1 MAISTTMQ
9 SQVWKMLNE
18 LRGKI
23 EPSEYKNYV
32 FGLMFYKFLSD
43 REENYVKD
51 NAVDFDDLSL
61 QDAWESAEDEVIEL
75 LQQEIGYYIQPS
87 ELYSEFVKTVDAGTF
102 SIIAFTDAISHFN
115 AQILNDPNDQRAQHA
130 LKDIFADMDL
140 TSNRLGADVIDRTQ
154 TLTKMIC
161 FVEDMA
167 VDLENDGDVLGDIY
181 EYLISMFAMT
191 SGNKAGEFYTPH
203 QVSKLMARILSD
215 GHDTDTEFS
224 MYDPTMGSG
233 SLLLTMADNLPEM
246 TTIKYYGQELNTTTY
261 NLARMNL
268 AMRGIN
274 YNNMALR
281 NGDTLGL
288 DWPDGIVDGMDSP
301 AFFDAVMANPPYSL
315 SWNTKDRE
323 DDPRFRDYGVAPK
336 SYADYAFLLHSLYHL
351 KDNGRMAIVLPHGV
365 LFRGGAEGKIRQ
377 ALLKENKI
385 SAVIGLPANIFTN
398 TSIPT
403 VILILEK
410 HRSTNGVLFIDG
422 SKGFEKQK
430 KNNVLR
436 DEDID
441 KIFDAYKAGVDVD
454 KFAHYADTAELV
466 ENDFNLNIPRYVDT
480 FEAEEPVDLIAV
492 SGHIKSLDQDIETN
506 EAELLT
512 MLNDLVGDDA
522 VLDAVRDVFKK

>member
-1 MAISTTMQ
+1 M
-9 SQVWKMLNE
+9 
-18 LRGKI
+18 
-23 EPSEYKNYV
+23 
-32 FGLMFYKFLSD
+32 D
-43 REENYVKD
+43 
-51 NAVDFDDLSL
+51 
-61 QDAWESAEDEVIEL
+61 
-75 LQQEIGYYIQPS
+75 
-87 ELYSEFVKTVDAGTF
+87 
-102 SIIAFTDAISHFN
+102 
-115 AQILNDPNDQRAQHA
+115 DPNDKRAQHA

-140 TSNRLGADVIDRTQ
+140 TSNRLGSDVIDRTQ
-154 TLTKMIC
+154 TLTKMIR

-246 TTIKYYGQELNTTTY
+246 TTTKYYGQELNTTTY

-336 SYADYAFLLHSLYHL
+336 SYADYAFYCGVVF
-351 KDNGRMAIVLPHGV
+351 DHGC
-365 LFRGGAEGKIRQ
+365 
-377 ALLKENKI
+377 
-385 SAVIGLPANIFTN
+385 
-398 TSIPT
+398 
-403 VILILEK
+403 
-410 HRSTNGVLFIDG
+410 D
-422 SKGFEKQK
+422 
-430 KNNVLR
+430 
-436 DEDID
+436 
-441 KIFDAYKAGVDVD
+441 
-454 KFAHYADTAELV
+454 
-466 ENDFNLNIPRYVDT
+466 
-480 FEAEEPVDLIAV
+480 
-492 SGHIKSLDQDIETN
+492 
-506 EAELLT
+506 
-512 MLNDLVGDDA
+512 
-522 VLDAVRDVFKK
+522 

>member
-1 MAISTTMQ
+1 
-9 SQVWKMLNE
+9 
-18 LRGKI
+18 
-23 EPSEYKNYV
+23 
-32 FGLMFYKFLSD
+32 
-43 REENYVKD
+43 
-51 NAVDFDDLSL
+51 
-61 QDAWESAEDEVIEL
+61 
-75 LQQEIGYYIQPS
+75 
-87 ELYSEFVKTVDAGTF
+87 
-102 SIIAFTDAISHFN
+102 
-115 AQILNDPNDQRAQHA
+115 
-130 LKDIFADMDL
+130 
-140 TSNRLGADVIDRTQ
+140 
-154 TLTKMIC
+154 
-161 FVEDMA
+161 
-167 VDLENDGDVLGDIY
+167 
-181 EYLISMFAMT
+181 
-191 SGNKAGEFYTPH
+191 
-203 QVSKLMARILSD
+203 VSKLMARILAD
-215 GHDTDTEFS
+215 GHDSDTEFS

-233 SLLLTMADNLPEM
+233 SLLLTMADNLPDM
-246 TTIKYYGQELNTTTY
+246 TIIKYYGQELNTTTY

-281 NGDTLGL
+281 NGDTLGA

-315 SWNTKDRE
+315 NWNTKDRE

-351 KDNGRMAIVLPHGV
+351 KDTGRMAIVLPHGV

-377 ALLKENKI
+377 ALIKENKI

-398 TSIPT
+398 TTIPT

-441 KIFDAYKAGVDVD
+441 KIYDAYKAGVDVD
-454 KFAHYADTAELV
+454 KFAHYADTPELI

-480 FEAEEPVDLIAV
+480 FEAEEPVDLIEV
-492 SGHIKSLDQDIETN
+492 SGNIKSLDQDIEAN
-506 EAELLT
+506 ESELLT
-512 MLNDLVGDDA
+512 MLDDLVGDDA
-522 VLDAVRDVFKK
+522 VLDAVRDVFRK

>member
-1 MAISTTMQ
+1 MAISTAMQ

-18 LRGKI
+18 LRGSM
-23 EPSEYKNYV
+23 EPSEYKDYV

-61 QDAWESAEDEVIEL
+61 QDAWDSAEDVVIEL

-87 ELYSEFVKTVDAGTF
+87 EMYGEFVKKIDAGTF
-102 SIIAFTDAISHFN
+102 SIIEFIDAISHFN
-115 AQILNDPNDQRAQHA
+115 AQILNDPNDKRAQHA
-130 LKDIFADMDL
+130 LGGIFANMKLESDQ
-140 TSNRLGADVIDRTQ
+140 LGRDVINRTQ
-154 TLTKMIC
+154 TLTKMIR
-161 FVEDMA
+161 FVEDMSI
-167 VDLENDGDVLGDIY
+167 DLENDGDVLGDIY
-181 EYLISMFAMT
+181 EYLISMFAAAT
-191 SGNKAGEFYTPH
+191 AKSAGEYYTPH
-203 QVSKLMARILSD
+203 QVSKLMARILAD
-215 GHDTDTEFS
+215 GHDSDTEFS
-224 MYDPTMGSG
+224 MYDPTVGSG
-233 SLLLTMADNLPEM
+233 SLLLTMADNLSQN
-246 TTIKYYGQELNTTTY
+246 TIIKYYGQEKMGTTY

-268 AMRGIN
+268 MMRGVN
-274 YNNMALR
+274 YNNIALN
-281 NGDTLGL
+281 NGDTLEQ

-301 AFFDAVMANPPYSL
+301 VFFDAVMANPPYSAK
-315 SWNTKDRE
+315 WDIKDRE

-436 DEDID
+436 DKDID
-441 KIFDAYKAGVDVD
+441 KIFDAYKSGKDVD
-454 KFAHYADTAELV
+454 KFAHYADTNELV

-492 SGHIKSLDQDIETN
+492 SGKIKSLDQDIETN

-512 MLNDLVGDDA
+512 MLNDLVGDDD
-522 VLDAVRDVFKK
+522 VLNAVRDVFKK

>member
-1 MAISTTMQ
+1 MAISTKMQ
-9 SQVWKMLNE
+9 SQIWNMLNE

-43 REENYVKD
+43 KQERYVLD
-51 NAVDFDDLSL
+51 NPIDFDELDVFAAWDEDQVTVIDTL
-61 QDAWESAEDEVIEL
+61 QH
-75 LQQEIGYYIQPS
+75 EIGYYIQPS
-87 ELYSEFVKTVDAGTF
+87 ELYSQFVKSVDAGSF
-102 SIIAFTDAISHFN
+102 SLIAFSDAVTHFN
-115 AQILNDPNDQRAQHA
+115 GQILDIDNDKRAERA

-140 TSNRLGADVIDRTQ
+140 KSNRLGSNQVDRTR
-154 TLTKMIC
+154 TMTRMIR

-203 QVSKLMARILSD
+203 QVSKMMAKILAH
-215 GHDTDTEFS
+215 GRNVNTEFS

-233 SLLLTMADNLPEM
+233 SLLLTMADMLPDM
-246 TTIKYYGQELNTTTY
+246 KIKYYGQELNTTTY

-274 YNNMALR
+274 YNDMALR
-281 NGDTLGL
+281 NGDTLGP
-288 DWPDGIVDGMDSP
+288 DWPDGIVDGVDSP

-315 SWNTKDRE
+315 KWDTTNRE
-323 DDPRFRDYGVAPK
+323 EDARFRDYGVAPK
-336 SYADYAFLLHSLYHL
+336 NYADYAFLLHSLYHL
-351 KDNGRMAIVLPHGV
+351 KDDGRMAIVLPHGV
-365 LFRGGAEGKIRQ
+365 LFRGGAEGKIRRQ
-377 ALLKENKI
+377 LIENNNL

-403 VILILEK
+403 VVLILEK
-410 HRSTNGVLFIDG
+410 NRSTNGVLFIDG

-441 KIFDAYKAGVDVD
+441 KIFDAYVGHTDIE
-454 KFAHYADTAELV
+454 KFAHYADTTELK

-480 FEAEEPVDLIAV
+480 FEPEEPVDLIEV
-492 SGHIKSLDQDIETN
+492 SGKIKSLDRDIDNN

-512 MLNDLVGDDA
+512 MLNDLVGDDD

>member
-1 MAISTTMQ
+1 MAINTAMQ
-9 SQVWKMLNE
+9 SQIWKMLNE

-23 EPSEYKNYV
+23 EPAEYKNYV

-43 REENYVKD
+43 KEENYVL
-51 NAVDFDDLSL
+51 NHAIDFDDLTVF
-61 QDAWESAEDEVIEL
+61 DAWDEDQESVIDM
-75 LQQEIGYYIQPS
+75 LQHEIGYYIQPS
-87 ELYSEFVKTVDAGTF
+87 ELYSQFVKTVDDGSF
-102 SIIAFTDAISHFN
+102 SIIRFTDAVTHFN
-115 AQILNDPNDQRAQHA
+115 TQILNDPNDKRAANA

-140 TSNRLGADVIDRTQ
+140 KSNRLGSDQIDRTQ
-154 TLTKMIC
+154 TLTRMIR
-161 FVEDMA
+161 FVEDMSI
-167 VDLENDGDVLGDIY
+167 DLQNDGDVLGDIY

-203 QVSKLMARILSD
+203 QVSKLMAMILAD
-215 GHDTDTEFS
+215 GHDQDTEFS

-233 SLLLTMADNLPEM
+233 SLLLTMADSLPDLK
-246 TTIKYYGQELNTTTY
+246 IKYYGQELNTTTY

-268 AMRGIN
+268 SMRGIN
-274 YNNMALR
+274 YNDMALR
-281 NGDTLGL
+281 NGDTLGE
-288 DWPDGIVDGMDSP
+288 DWPDGIVDGIDSP

-315 SWNTKDRE
+315 KWNIENR
-323 DDPRFRDYGVAPK
+323 DDDARFRDYGVAPK
-336 SYADYAFLLHSLYHL
+336 NYADYAFLLHSLYHL

-385 SAVIGLPANIFTN
+385 SAVIGLPGNIFTN

-403 VILILEK
+403 VILVLEK
-410 HRSTNGVLFIDG
+410 NRSTNGVLFIDG

-436 DEDID
+436 DEDIN
-441 KIFDAYKAGVDVD
+441 KIFEAYKAGQDID
-454 KFAHYADTAELV
+454 KFAHYADTAELK

-480 FEAEEPVDLIAV
+480 FEAEEPVDLIEV
-492 SGHIKSLDQDIETN
+492 SGKIKSLDSDIENN

-512 MLNDLVGDDA
+512 MLNDLVGDDD
-522 VLDAVRDVFKK
+522 VLEAVRDVFRK

>member
-1 MAISTTMQ
+1 MAISTTMK
-9 SQVWKMLNE
+9 SQIWNMLNE

-43 REENYVKD
+43 RQEQYVLD
-51 NAVDFDDLSL
+51 NAIDFDGLDVFGAWDKYE
-61 QDAWESAEDEVIEL
+61 DAVIDM

-87 ELYSEFVKTVDAGTF
+87 ELYSQFVKAVDDGSF
-102 SIIAFTDAISHFN
+102 SIIGFTDAISHFN
-115 AQILNDPNDQRAQHA
+115 AQILDDPNDQRAQRA
-130 LKDIFADMDL
+130 LRDIFADMDL
-140 TSNRLGADVIDRTQ
+140 TSNRLGVDASDRTL
-154 TLTKMIC
+154 TLTKMIR
-161 FVEDMA
+161 FVEDMS

-203 QVSKLMARILSD
+203 QVSKLMARILAD
-215 GHDTDTEFS
+215 GHETDTEFS

-233 SLLLTMADNLPEM
+233 SLLLTMADSLPDLK
-246 TTIKYYGQELNTTTY
+246 IKYYGQELNTTTY

-274 YNNMALR
+274 YNDMALR
-281 NGDTLGL
+281 NGDTLGP
-288 DWPDGIVDGMDSP
+288 DWPDGIVDGADSP

-315 SWNTKDRE
+315 KWNIENRDG
-323 DDPRFRDYGVAPK
+323 DARFRDYGIAPK
-336 SYADYAFLLHSLYHL
+336 NYADYAFLLHSLYHL

-403 VILILEK
+403 VVLILEK
-410 HRSTNGVLFIDG
+410 HRSTNGTLFIDG

-441 KIFDAYKAGVDVD
+441 KIFDAYKAGKDVD
-454 KFAHYADTAELV
+454 KFAHYADTAELK

-492 SGHIKSLDQDIETN
+492 SGNIKSLDQDIEAN

-512 MLNDLVGDDA
+512 MLNDLVGDDD
-522 VLDAVRDVFKK
+522 VLEAVRDVFRK